1 MEQILLGFQEE
12 ILILSV
18 WLVEREDLQ
27 VGLECDHGTRGARVI
42 TGVLKPRTD
51 GAVVSW

>member
-27 VGLECDHGTRGARVI
+27 VWNVTMEPEELG
-42 TGVLKPRTD
+42 
-51 GAVVSW
+51 